1 MKSPT
6 STDFTTTLETTL
18 VVVKTSSLCSTLV
31 IKPPIH
37 SLSASTNRKTRTI
50 KTTITSTISPA
61 RSSPN
66 SKKKQMYLQTPTSS
80 TRGSLM
86 TLDISEQMGS
96 YGKELIGPLRS
107 NRQVTYA
114 GEQMRVDALAERD
127 TEEDTYYI
135 WTKSFRS
142 PNPGT

>member
-1 MKSPT
+1 
-6 STDFTTTLETTL
+6 
-18 VVVKTSSLCSTLV
+18 
-31 IKPPIH
+31 
-37 SLSASTNRKTRTI
+37 
-50 KTTITSTISPA
+50 
-61 RSSPN
+61 
-66 SKKKQMYLQTPTSS
+66 
-80 TRGSLM
+80 M

-114 GEQMRVDALAERD
+114 GDQMRVDALAERD